1 MSQSGAS
8 SAADFRTQSPRVR
21 LRHPSPTTP
30 RRPPLEMHTL
40 SFCSLWDGSPT
51 TGMHH
56 PSNIATAPLKKLPS
70 EHGRRHRHLAE
81 WPVGCPWKD
90 HGAHRLAA
98 CGGPGSLDLLI
109 WRIAH
114 VKHIL
119 TNKNKQRH
127 ARILDCNRDG
137 FCKAAISLQR
147 CSCCDNQLQE
157 VLTWISTGHAY
168 PMKSLRQVWM
178 TLTLAC

>member
-1 MSQSGAS
+1 MSQSSAS
-8 SAADFRTQSPRVR
+8 SAAGFRTQSPRVR

-40 SFCSLWDGSPT
+40 FFCSLWDGSPT

-70 EHGRRHRHLAE
+70 EERRRHRHLAE

-98 CGGPGSLDLLI
+98 CGGPGSLALLI

-119 TNKNKQRH
+119 TRKLSKDM
-127 ARILDCNRDG
+127 LESST
-137 FCKAAISLQR
+137 AIGMDFAKPQSPYN
-147 CSCCDNQLQE
+147 D
-157 VLTWISTGHAY
+157 VLVVTTNYKRSSHG
-168 PMKSLRQVWM
+168 
-178 TLTLAC
+178 